1 MNEIDGVVVRVE
13 DDFAYVS
20 TAGVASACGSCSSR
34 GGCGSADVE
43 LSAQKKA
50 HVLRL
55 PNLIH
60 AREGDQVVIQAAEG
74 AILHAVWWVYLLP
87 LLMAVVGAAGLL
99 AMTGNEMVA
108 LLGLLIGLAA
118 GFLGLRRQKTSCNS
132 RQPILSIAFKV

>member
-43 LSAQKKA
+43 LGAQKKA

-60 AREGDQVVIQAAEG
+60 ARAGDQVVIQAAQG
-74 AILHAVWWVYLLP
+74 AVLRAVWWVYLLP
-87 LLMAVVGAAGLL
+87 LLLAVVGAAGLL

-108 LLGLLIGLAA
+108 LLGLLVGLAA
-118 GFLGLRRQKTSCNS
+118 GFLGLRRQKPSCNS